1 MEFCPKCESLL
12 VPKKEKGDVILA
24 CSSCRYKQKGTATK
38 IVEKTTSLKK
48 IEVVDEQAVT
58 LPVTEAECPEC
69 GHKKVYFRSEQTRA
83 ADEPETLFF
92 TCKKCGKN
100 WREYE

>member
-12 VPKKEKGDVILA
+12 IPKKDKEKTALV
-24 CSSCRYKQKGTATK
+24 CSSCGYKQKGGDVK
-38 IVEKTTSLKK
+38 IVEKTKGLKK
-48 IEVVDEQAVT
+48 IVAVDSQT
-58 LPVTEAECPEC
+58 ITMPVADAECPKC
-69 GHKKVYFRSEQTRA
+69 GHKRAYFRSEQTRA

-92 TCKKCGKN
+92 TCVKCGKT